1 MILKYDPRKTLNTI
15 IAENKL
21 TIHLRQEIRGR
32 YYFLQNDETGLV
44 YATLEKTAPTEWKIK
59 VYEMVFDKKTLKL
72 KPATVN
78 YDYNVFQE
86 KTITVN
92 DINALIPSLSSAPT
106 SSPIKGRIPE
116 WIPRMRTVEMLAQK
130 AITPLIT
137 GPLIPKELIRMRS
150 MK

>member
-1 MILKYDPRKTLNTI
+1 MLLKYDPRKTLNTI

-21 TIHLRQEIRGR
+21 SIHLRQEIRGR
-32 YYFLQNDETGLV
+32 YYFLQNDETGSV

-86 KTITVN
+86 KTVDCDNIM
-92 DINALIPSLSSAPT
+92 ALV
-106 SSPIKGRIPE
+106 PIFKKYANEEKFLRERKNKIIALFEQTFG
-116 WIPRMRTVEMLAQK
+116 
-130 AITPLIT
+130 
-137 GPLIPKELIRMRS
+137 
-150 MK
+150 

>member
-32 YYFLQNDETGLV
+32 YYLLQNDDTGSV

-78 YDYNVFQE
+78 YDYNVFVE
-86 KTITVN
+86 KTVDCDNIMALVPIFKKYANEEKFLRERKEKIIT
-92 DINALIPSLSSAPT
+92 LFEKT
-106 SSPIKGRIPE
+106 FG
-116 WIPRMRTVEMLAQK
+116 
-130 AITPLIT
+130 
-137 GPLIPKELIRMRS
+137 
-150 MK
+150 

>member
-21 TIHLRQEIRGR
+21 PIHLRQEIRGR
-32 YYFLQNDETGLV
+32 YYFLQNDETGSV
-44 YATLEKTAPTEWKIK
+44 YATLEKTAPTEWTIK

-86 KTITVN
+86 KTVDCDNIM
-92 DINALIPSLSSAPT
+92 ALV
-106 SSPIKGRIPE
+106 PIFKKYANEEKFLRERKNKIIALFEKTFG
-116 WIPRMRTVEMLAQK
+116 
-130 AITPLIT
+130 
-137 GPLIPKELIRMRS
+137 
-150 MK
+150 

>member
-21 TIHLRQEIRGR
+21 PIHLRQEIRGR

-72 KPATVN
+72 KPASY

-92 DINALIPSLSSAPT
+92 DINALIPIFKKYANEEKFLRERKNKIIALFEQT
-106 SSPIKGRIPE
+106 FG
-116 WIPRMRTVEMLAQK
+116 
-130 AITPLIT
+130 
-137 GPLIPKELIRMRS
+137 
-150 MK
+150 

>member
-21 TIHLRQEIRGR
+21 SIHLRQEIRGR
-32 YYFLQNDETGLV
+32 YYFLQNDETGSV

-86 KTITVN
+86 KTVDCDNIM
-92 DINALIPSLSSAPT
+92 ALV
-106 SSPIKGRIPE
+106 PIFKKYANEEKFLRERKNKIIALFEQTFG
-116 WIPRMRTVEMLAQK
+116 
-130 AITPLIT
+130 
-137 GPLIPKELIRMRS
+137 
-150 MK
+150 

>member
-21 TIHLRQEIRGR
+21 PIHLRQEIRGR

-44 YATLEKTAPTEWKIK
+44 YATLEKTAPTEWTIK

-72 KPATVN
+72 KPASY

-92 DINALIPSLSSAPT
+92 DINALIPIFKKYANEEKFLRERKNKIIALFEQT
-106 SSPIKGRIPE
+106 FG
-116 WIPRMRTVEMLAQK
+116 
-130 AITPLIT
+130 
-137 GPLIPKELIRMRS
+137 
-150 MK
+150 

>member
-1 MILKYDPRKTLNTI
+1 MILKYDPRKTINTI

-21 TIHLRQEIRGR
+21 PIHLRQEIRGR
-32 YYFLQNDETGLV
+32 YYFLQNDETGSV

-86 KTITVN
+86 KTVDCDNIM
-92 DINALIPSLSSAPT
+92 ALV
-106 SSPIKGRIPE
+106 PIFKKYANEEKFLRERKNKIIALFEQTFG
-116 WIPRMRTVEMLAQK
+116 
-130 AITPLIT
+130 
-137 GPLIPKELIRMRS
+137 
-150 MK
+150 

>member
-21 TIHLRQEIRGR
+21 PIYVRQEIRGR
-32 YYFLQNDETGLV
+32 YYLLQNEETGLV
-44 YATLEKTAPTEWKIK
+44 YATLEKTAPTEWTIK

-86 KTITVN
+86 KTVDCDNIM
-92 DINALIPSLSSAPT
+92 ALV
-106 SSPIKGRIPE
+106 PIFKKYANEEKFLRERKNKIIDLFEKTFG
-116 WIPRMRTVEMLAQK
+116 
-130 AITPLIT
+130 
-137 GPLIPKELIRMRS
+137 
-150 MK
+150 

>member
-15 IAENKL
+15 ITENKL
-21 TIHLRQEIRGR
+21 PIHLRQEIRGR
-32 YYFLQNDETGLV
+32 YYFLQNDETGSV
-44 YATLEKTAPTEWKIK
+44 YATLEKTAPTEWTIK

-92 DINALIPSLSSAPT
+92 DINALIPIFKKYANEEKFLRERKNKIIALFEKT
-106 SSPIKGRIPE
+106 FG
-116 WIPRMRTVEMLAQK
+116 
-130 AITPLIT
+130 
-137 GPLIPKELIRMRS
+137 
-150 MK
+150 

>member
-21 TIHLRQEIRGR
+21 PIHLRQEIRGR
-32 YYFLQNDETGLV
+32 YYFLQNDETGSV

-86 KTITVN
+86 KTVDCDNIMAFVPIFKKYAN
-92 DINALIPSLSSAPT
+92 EEKFLRERKNKIIALFEQT
-106 SSPIKGRIPE
+106 FG
-116 WIPRMRTVEMLAQK
+116 
-130 AITPLIT
+130 
-137 GPLIPKELIRMRS
+137 
-150 MK
+150 

>member
-21 TIHLRQEIRGR
+21 PIHLRQEIRGR
-32 YYFLQNDETGLV
+32 YYFLQNDETGSV

-59 VYEMVFDKKTLKL
+59 VFEMVFDKKTLKL

-86 KTITVN
+86 KTVDCDNIM
-92 DINALIPSLSSAPT
+92 ALV
-106 SSPIKGRIPE
+106 PIFKKYANEEKFLRERKNKIIALFEQTFG
-116 WIPRMRTVEMLAQK
+116 
-130 AITPLIT
+130 
-137 GPLIPKELIRMRS
+137 
-150 MK
+150 

>member
-21 TIHLRQEIRGR
+21 PIHLRQEIRGR
-32 YYFLQNDETGLV
+32 YYFLQNDETGSV
-44 YATLEKTAPTEWKIK
+44 YATLEKIAPTEWKIK

-86 KTITVN
+86 KTVDCDNIM
-92 DINALIPSLSSAPT
+92 ALV
-106 SSPIKGRIPE
+106 PIFKKYENEEKFLRERKNKIIALFEQTFG
-116 WIPRMRTVEMLAQK
+116 
-130 AITPLIT
+130 
-137 GPLIPKELIRMRS
+137 
-150 MK
+150 

>member
-21 TIHLRQEIRGR
+21 PIHLRQEIRGR
-32 YYFLQNDETGLV
+32 YYFLQNDETGSV

-86 KTITVN
+86 KTVDCDNIM
-92 DINALIPSLSSAPT
+92 ALV
-106 SSPIKGRIPE
+106 PIFKKYANEEKFLRERKNKIIALFEQTFG
-116 WIPRMRTVEMLAQK
+116 
-130 AITPLIT
+130 
-137 GPLIPKELIRMRS
+137 
-150 MK
+150 

>member
-21 TIHLRQEIRGR
+21 QIHLRQEIRGR
-32 YYFLQNDETGLV
+32 YYLLQNDETGSV

-86 KTITVN
+86 KTVDCDNIM
-92 DINALIPSLSSAPT
+92 ALL
-106 SSPIKGRIPE
+106 PIFKKYANEEKFLRERKNKIIALFEKTFG
-116 WIPRMRTVEMLAQK
+116 
-130 AITPLIT
+130 
-137 GPLIPKELIRMRS
+137 
-150 MK
+150 